1 MVKPC
6 SKLIVT
12 MLLGSTIL
20 GGQISAC
27 AVDQETRRRWNE
39 IERQLDKENNII
51 RQPGSYRA
59 PIGTVPDLFIFDIQ
73 NKNLIKKGNSA
84 DDPSLK
90 KGEEKEQAA
99 KENSKDP
106 GENKPETFPFEGKA
120 LLGRLCQIHNKYIQ
134 HEYRFAQVDPCDFK
148 NYSQMMLLKP
158 FEELFL
164 SLKKTDSKTMAKPDR
179 ASAKFI
185 TETNSRYLNAYAHS
199 KLYEW
204 DTDLMAL
211 NKDSLMHKKL
221 VELLSTDVP
230 AEKFWSYIRWDK
242 EPSESVH
249 KNIVERYE
257 KLRKEGNA
265 FRAYLKEMAILRY
278 EDPEE
283 FEAGKEELARR
294 WRDATVD
301 IKEFSKLLL
310 DTEGIK
316 KEDTGY
322 FPLYEQH

>member
-1 MVKPC
+1 MNWRQK
-6 SKLIVT
+6 ST
-12 MLLGSTIL
+12 LLATALAFTIL

-27 AVDQETRRRWNE
+27 AVDQEARRRWNE

-59 PIGTVPDLFIFDIQ
+59 PLGTVPDRRILE
-73 NKNLIKKGNSA
+73 LLPA

-99 KENSKDP
+99 KEKSKDP
-106 GENKPETFPFEGKA
+106 GESKPETFPFEGKA
-120 LLGRLCQIHNKYIQ
+120 LLGRLWQIHNKYIQ
-134 HEYRFAQVDPCDFK
+134 HEYRFEQVDPCDFK

-185 TETNSRYLNAYAHS
+185 TETNSRYLDAYAHS

-230 AEKFWSYIRWDK
+230 TEKFWSYIHWDK

-249 KNIVERYE
+249 KDIVERYE

-265 FRAYLKEMAILRY
+265 FRTYLKEMAILRY
-278 EDPEE
+278 EGPEE
-283 FEAGKEELARR
+283 FEAGKEELTIR
-294 WRDATVD
+294 WREATAKV
-301 IKEFSKLLL
+301 KEFSKLLL

-316 KEDTGY
+316 KEETGY
-322 FPLYEQH
+322 FPLY